1 MFKAILI
8 TKDDAGYA
16 ATVTEL
22 DDAALPEGDI
32 TVDVEWSTVNYKD
45 ALALTGKSPVVRR
58 FPMVPGIDFSG
69 TVHASSHPDFKP
81 GDKVV
86 YTGFGLGETQWG
98 GYSQRVRVNGERTLH
113 LPEGLTARG
122 AMAIGT
128 AGFTAM
134 LSVLALARHGV
145 KPGDGD
151 ILVSGATGGV
161 GSIAVNIL
169 ARRGYRVVASTG
181 KDAEHDYLRRLG
193 AAEIIDRRELSA
205 PGRPLGKERWIG
217 AVDVVG
223 GATLANICANT
234 SYGGVVTAC
243 GLAESMDFPASVAP
257 FILRGVTLAGIDSGF
272 CPMAL
277 RAQAWAALSTELA
290 SSELE
295 MMTTEVTL
303 DDVLELAPEL
313 LAGTVR
319 GRTVVRIIPEP

>member
-1 MFKAILI
+1 MFKAVLI

-45 ALALTGKSPVVRR
+45 ALALTGRSPVVRR

-69 TVHASSHPDFKP
+69 TVHASSHPGFKP

-98 GYSQRVRVNGERTLH
+98 GYSQRVRVSGDRTLH
-113 LPEGLTARG
+113 LPEGLTARD

-134 LSVLALARHGV
+134 LSVLALARHDV

-151 ILVSGATGGV
+151 IVVSGATGGV

-193 AAEIIDRRELSA
+193 AAEIIDRGELSA
-205 PGRPLGKERWIG
+205 LGRPLGKERWIG

-277 RAQAWAALSTELA
+277 RAQAWVALSTELA

-303 DDVLELAPEL
+303 DDVLELAPGL

-319 GRTVVRIIPEP
+319 GRTVVRIAPEP

>member
-16 ATVTEL
+16 AKMTEL
-22 DDAALPEGDI
+22 DDAALPEGDV
-32 TVDVEWSTVNYKD
+32 TVDVEWSTMNYKD
-45 ALALTGKSPVVRR
+45 ALALTGRSPVVRR
-58 FPMVPGIDFSG
+58 FPMVPGIDFAG
-69 TVHASSHPDFKP
+69 TVHASSHPDVKP

-98 GYSQRVRVNGERTLH
+98 GYCGRVRVSGDRTLH
-113 LPEGLTARG
+113 LPEGMTARHS
-122 AMAIGT
+122 MAIGT

-151 ILVSGATGGV
+151 IIVSGATGGV
-161 GSIAVNIL
+161 GSIAVSIL

-181 KDAEHDYLRRLG
+181 KETEQDYLRRLG
-193 AAEIIDRRELSA
+193 AAEIIDRKELSA
-205 PGRPLGKERWIG
+205 PGKPLGKERWIG

-223 GATLANICANT
+223 GVTLANICAGT

-277 RAQAWAALSTELA
+277 RAEAWAALMKELPA
-290 SSELE
+290 SELE
-295 MMTTEVTL
+295 AMTAEVAL
-303 DDVLELAPEL
+303 GEVLELAPGL
-313 LAGTVR
+313 LAGTVK
-319 GRTVVRIIPEP
+319 GRTLVRIA